1 VVMKIGDTQIT
12 QTQFDQMYAAFLK
25 DNEGGV
31 AQKAGTVAANY
42 AGSLMLSKQA
52 LAQTPRPRPG
62 SSARAGAEP
71 DPNPVKRR
79 V

>member
-1 VVMKIGDTQIT
+1 MKIGDTQIT
-12 QTQFDQMYAAFLK
+12 QAQFDQMYAAFLK

-31 AQKAGTVAANY
+31 AQKAKTVAGNH

-52 LAQTPRPRPG
+52 LALHLDQ
-62 SSARAGAEP
+62 
-71 DPNPVKRR
+71 DPEVQRKLD